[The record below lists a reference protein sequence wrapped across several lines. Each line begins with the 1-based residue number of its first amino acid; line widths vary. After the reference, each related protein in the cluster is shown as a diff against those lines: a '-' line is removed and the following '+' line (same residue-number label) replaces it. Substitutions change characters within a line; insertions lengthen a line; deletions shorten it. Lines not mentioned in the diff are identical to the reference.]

1 MKKIYIAALVFLLNC
16 VPSYSNTF
24 SPYIGLDL
32 GANVAN
38 YTFETELDD
47 VYYYGTIN
55 AGARIG
61 GNFGVE
67 FFAALSDKNEIE
79 YTNDLYSEKFSFDYM
94 AFGFDIFAY
103 YNLTPDFD
111 FFTSFGVANYKI
123 NASHEYTD
131 LYQTT
136 SDSDSDNNVST
147 RLGIGLMF
155 NFPGDDISGLIKYNY
170 IPLNNSLINTISEFS
185 IGIRYLF

>member
-32 GANVAN
+32 GANVAD
-38 YTFETELDD
+38 YTFETELED

-61 GNFGVE
+61 GNFGIE
-67 FFAALSDKNEIE
+67 LFAILSEKNKID
-79 YTNDLYSEKFSFDYM
+79 YVNDLYSETFSFNYN

-103 YNLTPDFD
+103 SGLSKTFD

-123 NASHEYTD
+123 NASYEYTD

-136 SDSDSDNNVST
+136 YDSDSDNNIGT
-147 RLGIGLMF
+147 RIGVGLMF
-155 NFPGDDISGLIKYNY
+155 NFPGDNISGLIKYNY

-185 IGIRYLF
+185 IGFRYLF